1 MIPDVSFAG
10 LKRPKAWEHALR
22 FVFGGTIAVGAA
34 LVGKAFGPSAGGL
47 FLAFPAIL
55 PASLTLVKQHDGR
68 AQAVDDARGAR
79 LGALAL
85 ICFAAVTLMLHR
97 HGATLSLLA
106 AAATWFLVAFLLWFL
121 VYGRRRRD
129 AAQWGVK

>member
-1 MIPDVSFAG
+1 MIPEVSFEG

-22 FVFGGTIAVGAA
+22 FAFGGTVAVGAA
-34 LVGKAFGPSAGGL
+34 LIGKAFGPSAGGL

-55 PASLTLVKQHDGR
+55 PATITLVKKHDGR

-85 ICFAAVTLMLHR
+85 ICFAVVTLTLHR

-106 AAATWFLVAFLLWFL
+106 AVLAWFAAAFLLWFW
-121 VYGRRRRD
+121 VYGREP
-129 AAQWGVK
+129 Q